1 MDSSMHGLETPPKDP
16 RGTVASVF
24 GVLVLAYLL
33 AVVTYN
39 LWEAWK

>member
-1 MDSSMHGLETPPKDP
+1 MHGLETPPKDP
-16 RGTVASVF
+16 RGTVASVI